1 LTGLDRASLMD
12 ELRGASERIQAVTGR
27 WPLLLRPPYVLCDEA
42 VLDAAG
48 EIGMPWTVCTPA
60 VPPDWLLRSAEEIAN
75 AVMVRVKRGAIISL
89 HDGRPPHAT
98 PTGSLPTREATA
110 RAIDIVL
117 ENVSADYQ

>member
-1 LTGLDRASLMD
+1 
-12 ELRGASERIQAVTGR
+12 
-27 WPLLLRPPYVLCDEA
+27 
-42 VLDAAG
+42 
-48 EIGMPWTVCTPA
+48 MPWTVCTPA

-117 ENVSADYQ
+117 ENVSADYRLLTVAELLAASGRGHGSLRVASPEMRSAERKQSDLK